1 MTQNTDLDGIAIVG
15 MGCKFPGAD
24 SIEEYWNLLDAGRS
38 MVTEPPK
45 GRFPS
50 HEHARSTDR
59 SVFFGNYINDI
70 ESFDN
75 RFFKK
80 SGREAASMDPQQ
92 RLLLEV
98 AYQALESAGFFGP
111 REQDLDVGCFVGVCA
126 SDYNDNVASH
136 PANAFSTLGT
146 LRAFLT
152 GRISHFF
159 GLTGPSITY
168 DTACSSSAVAIDAAC
183 KAIAHGDCTSALAG
197 GVSLLTSP
205 HFFQNLAAASF
216 LSPTGPTKSFD
227 ARADG
232 YCRGEGVGL
241 VVLKKL
247 SQAVQDGDHIF
258 GTILATSVKQSSNKV
273 PITVPY
279 SPSHT
284 ALYRQVLRMAGVAAE
299 DVTYLEAHGTGT
311 PIGDVIEFDALK
323 ATFASKPRKQPLY
336 VGSVKSNIGHTE
348 STSGAASLIKTLL
361 MMQKRQI
368 PGQAN
373 YSTPNTKIDLAKGQF
388 VIPTQTQ
395 YWAAD
400 TLISCVNNYGAAG
413 SIAAIVLK
421 EAPSLSAGR
430 AGKQSLPSYPI
441 IVSGNSKKSLV
452 ANCEKLREFLSE
464 REKDIQIADVAFNL
478 ADRQNRALP
487 HILARTVTS
496 LSELDNLLANATSE
510 SVEQEGGK
518 RRPVVLAFGGQ
529 TTRSIGLKKEVYDSS
544 VLLRKHLDE
553 CDALLKTF
561 GYERGLYPAI
571 FDTSSQDD
579 VVGLQCM
586 QFALHYAC
594 AQSWIA
600 CGLQIDRI
608 IGHSFGQLV
617 ALTVAGV
624 LSLVDGLRLVYGR
637 AVLMRDRWG
646 PERGSMVALEAD
658 ARETKALI
666 ASVHRQ
672 DPTAPELE
680 IACFNGPESH
690 VLVGSAAAVETL
702 VSILV
707 RNRTKHTVL
716 NVSHGFHS
724 RFCDPILPELG
735 KLASSMTFKE
745 PVIPIETCSRGG
757 TWSTTTARLIADH
770 TRTPVYFGEAVKR
783 IEADLGRAVWIEAGS
798 NSSITG
804 MVRRA
809 ASMAADHLYCP
820 VNLTR
825 SDAMGMLAD
834 TSIKLWKN
842 GYNVQFWPFHRSQ
855 AQSYR
860 RLSLPPYQFERN
872 RHWLDFDLDAM
883 REPKSVASAP
893 VPSPVPVPVPEP
905 VVEPDPVFIKFSG
918 FQDTEKKLGVF
929 TIDSR
934 APEWSTMLAGHAVL
948 AEPLCPAPLYIELA
962 TRAAREV
969 ASLRGLQ
976 NAQQARVD
984 GLEITSALGA
994 SHDKMIKLTLEQT
1007 RQGSNEYNFTFQAHS
1022 RGVSPAEADHISTHA
1037 VGKVELA
1044 MVDDKS
1050 HSSEFN
1056 RLTKLLRYHDFDEH
1070 EVSRK
1075 GEAVQGSLV
1084 YKVFSRVVQ
1093 YHDFYKGVRKVTSNA
1108 GVVSAHVSLPE
1119 GQPAAFGSHVTN
1131 PVAVDNFLQVPGIY
1145 ANCLAPC
1152 PQDEVFV
1159 CTHVERVQWSQD
1171 FALSGGDGWDVL
1183 AMSTPSG
1190 DRECSNDIFVRDH
1203 ITGQLVF
1210 VVFGAAFTRVRIS
1223 SLSKVLFRTNVHDGA
1238 TAAAA
1243 PSRPAPAVAKT
1254 GACTNGAAAARQP
1267 PHVSPVVAT
1276 HREPVAKEPTPP
1288 LNEETV
1294 QTKPQ
1299 APVLRSNVA
1308 PQPQRASVEVRLRD
1322 MLSKITD
1329 VPADQF
1335 QGDVQLE
1342 DLGID
1347 SLMATEIVSEVF
1359 DVFGIAIPQDHLQD
1373 LLTFAS
1379 LRDYLDRRNVDAAP
1393 AVEQQVSPVEPS
1405 VPKATSSQEFEPVR
1419 AIPVNS
1425 HVEPETRSVVES
1437 TELQQMISR
1446 LAQLLGEHLD
1456 CPADSFKPSEALVSY
1471 GLDSLLCM
1479 ELMSD
1484 VQQIFDVSIDL
1495 AQLTTESTYGDLVDI
1510 FVRAVGGVISVDSS
1524 ASPTASSNV
1533 SSPERARSSGFT
1545 TPATDGHTNFAKDNL
1560 AGIKDKFDS
1569 PLMRSHDTFEQIKTQ
1584 FDHLAQEYKFS
1595 GFYEKVYPKQLEL
1608 IVAYTVEAFADL
1620 GIDLK
1625 RLECGDE
1632 IPQLDVLPKHKQLAG
1647 ALNHILRE
1655 GKIADYDGVRYVR
1668 SDVPIEGPSSKA
1680 LFHSILEQFPQHA
1693 DEHKLIN
1700 VCGAELAAL
1709 LRGQKDPLALM
1720 YGNKANRTILENVYS
1735 TSPMYIIMSRL
1746 LTMFLEQSLSSSSP
1760 GLDGKFQ
1767 ILELGAGTG
1776 STTKW
1781 VVDALVQ
1788 RGIPFE
1794 YTFTDISSS
1803 LVAAGKRKFAKYGT
1817 TMKYATLDIEK
1828 EPPMDLQGQFDIVL
1842 STNCIHATKNLS
1854 TSLSHISKL
1863 LNPHGFVSLVEFT
1876 TRILWFDLVFG
1887 LLDGWWAFEDGRRYV
1902 LTTPESWA
1910 ENMHGSGFSHVS
1922 WTGGSTRESEAVR
1935 IITGFKQP
1943 VAEPSRY
1950 QSIPQD
1956 QKSGIETV
1964 VFGHTDKRLPL
1975 RADIHYPSH
1984 AQASAHETW
1993 SIGLMI
1999 HGGGHVMLS
2008 RKDVRPRQTQLL
2020 LDHGVLP
2027 VAIDYRLCPE
2037 TTLLEGPLVDA
2048 LRAYTWARRVLPTLN
2063 LTSTSIRL
2071 DASRVVVIG
2080 WSTGGTVAMSLAWTS
2095 IPQGL
2100 PAPDAILVFYC
2111 PTDYEDEFWTRPN
2124 VPDHTDAYVAEDF
2137 NLLEGVYPA
2146 PITAYNVPSKTVAM
2160 AGWIAPK
2167 DARSR
2172 IVLHM
2177 NWHGQ
2182 TLPVLFRGLPYAK
2195 HAGRAEDATWH
2206 NMAQPSN
2213 DDVVRA
2219 SPYAQIVRGNY
2230 KAPTHIIFGT
2240 KDDLIP
2246 WQQAKRTADALRA
2259 AGIETGLT
2267 LVKDQ
2272 PHLFDMYGDPTGKK
2286 WEAVLEGYDF
2296 VFKRIGKGGK

>member
-1 MTQNTDLDGIAIVG
+1 MAQNPDLNGIAIVG

-24 SIEEYWNLLDAGRS
+24 SIEEYWNLLNAGRS

-50 HEHARSTDR
+50 HEHGRSTDR
-59 SVFFGNYINDI
+59 SVFSGNYIDDI

-111 REQDLDVGCFVGVCA
+111 REQDLD
-126 SDYNDNVASH
+126 
-136 PANAFSTLGT
+136 
-146 LRAFLT
+146 
-152 GRISHFF
+152 
-159 GLTGPSITY
+159 
-168 DTACSSSAVAIDAAC
+168 
-183 KAIAHGDCTSALAG
+183 
-197 GVSLLTSP
+197 
-205 HFFQNLAAASF
+205 
-216 LSPTGPTKSFD
+216 KSFD

-232 YCRGEGVGL
+232 YCRGEGIGL

-247 SQAVQDGDHIF
+247 SQAIHDGDHIF

-311 PIGDVIEFDALK
+311 PIGDVIEFDALR
-323 ATFASKPRKQPLY
+323 ATFASKQRKQPLY

-348 STSGAASLIKTLL
+348 STSGVASLIKTLL

-373 YSTPNTKIDLAKGQF
+373 YSTPNTKIDLSKGQF

-413 SIAAIVLK
+413 SIAAIVLR
-421 EAPSLSAGR
+421 EAPSLTAGSAGN
-430 AGKQSLPSYPI
+430 QSLPGYPI
-441 IVSGNSKKSLV
+441 VVSGNSKESLA
-452 ANCEKLREFLSE
+452 ANCERLRKFLPE
-464 REKDIQIADVAFNL
+464 REKDVQIADVAFNL

-487 HILARTVTS
+487 YIFAHTVTS
-496 LSELDNLLANATSE
+496 LSELDNLLATATSDSSKYE
-510 SVEQEGGK
+510 IGK

-529 TTRSIGLKKEVYDSS
+529 TTRSIGLRKEVYDSS
-544 VLLRKHLDE
+544 ILLRRYLDE
-553 CDALLKTF
+553 CDSLLKTF
-561 GYERGLYPAI
+561 GYGKGLYPAI

-594 AQSWIA
+594 AQCWIA

-624 LSLVDGLRLVYGR
+624 LSLLDGMRLVYGR

-646 PERGSMVALEAD
+646 QERGSMIALEAD
-658 ARETKALI
+658 ASETKALI
-666 ASVHRQ
+666 ASVRRH

-690 VLVGSAAAVETL
+690 VVVGSAAAVETL
-702 VSILV
+702 VAILV

-724 RFCDPILPELG
+724 RFCDPILSELEE
-735 KLASSMTFKE
+735 LANSMTFRE
-745 PVIPIETCSRGG
+745 PVIPIETCSRDG
-757 TWSTTTARLIADH
+757 TWSIATARLIADH
-770 TRTPVYFGEAVKR
+770 ARTPVYFGEAVKR
-783 IEADLGRAVWIEAGS
+783 IEADLGRATWIEAGS

-809 ASMAADHLYCP
+809 ASMTVDHLYCP
-820 VNLTR
+820 INLGR
-825 SDAMGMLAD
+825 NDAMGMMAD
-834 TSIKLWKN
+834 TSTKLWKN
-842 GYNVQFWPFHRSQ
+842 GHNVQFWPFHRAQ
-855 AQSYR
+855 AGSYR
-860 RLSLPPYQFERN
+860 RTSLPPYQFEKT
-872 RHWLDFDLDAM
+872 RHWLDFNLDAM
-883 REPKSVASAP
+883 RESGRVAPATVS
-893 VPSPVPVPVPEP
+893 SPVPEL
-905 VVEPDPVFIKFSG
+905 VVEPDPVFITFSG
-918 FQDTEKKLGVF
+918 FQDAEKKLSVF
-929 TIDSR
+929 TIDPR

-962 TRAAREV
+962 TRAAREI

-994 SHDKMIKLTLEQT
+994 SHDKMIKLILKQT
-1007 RQGSNEYNFTFQAHS
+1007 YQGSNEYSFTFQAHS
-1022 RGVSPAEADHISTHA
+1022 RGVSPTEADHISTHA

-1044 MVDDKS
+1044 LVDDKS
-1050 HSSEFN
+1050 HVAEFN
-1056 RLTKLLRYHDFDEH
+1056 RLAKLLRYHDFDEH
-1070 EVSRK
+1070 EASRM
-1075 GEAVQGSLV
+1075 GEAVHGSLV
-1084 YKVFSRVVQ
+1084 YKIFSRVVQ

-1119 GQPAAFGSHVTN
+1119 DQPAVFGSLATN
-1131 PVAVDNFLQVPGIY
+1131 PVAIDNFLQVPGIY

-1152 PQDEVFV
+1152 PSDEVFV
-1159 CTHVERVQWSQD
+1159 CTHVDRVQMSQD

-1190 DRECSNDIFVRDH
+1190 ERECSNDIFVRDH

-1238 TAAAA
+1238 IAAAV
-1243 PSRPAPAVAKT
+1243 PSRPAQAVTKAGT
-1254 GACTNGAAAARQP
+1254 YTNVAAAARQP
-1267 PHVSPVVAT
+1267 PHVSPAVAQY
-1276 HREPVAKEPTPP
+1276 RDPVAEESTPR
-1288 LNEETV
+1288 LSEDTA
-1294 QTKPQ
+1294 QTTPR
-1299 APVLRSNVA
+1299 APVLRSHLV
-1308 PQPQRASVEVRLRD
+1308 PQLQRTGVEARLRN
-1322 MLSKITD
+1322 MLSRITD

-1335 QGDVQLE
+1335 EGDVQLE

-1359 DVFGIAIPQDHLQD
+1359 DVFGISIPQDHLQD

-1379 LRDYLDRRNVDAAP
+1379 LRDYVDRRDVSAAP
-1393 AVEQQVSPVEPS
+1393 AVKQQISPIDPS
-1405 VPKATSSQEFEPVR
+1405 VAKATGSQELEPAY
-1419 AIPVNS
+1419 AIPPNS
-1425 HVEPETRSVVES
+1425 HMEPETS
-1437 TELQQMISR
+1437 TVAENSDLQQMISR

-1456 CPADSFKPSEALVSY
+1456 CTAHSFKRSEALVDY

-1484 VQQIFDVSIDL
+1484 MQQIFDLSIDL
-1495 AQLTTESTYGDLVDI
+1495 AQLTTESTYGDLIDL
-1510 FVRAVGGVISVDSS
+1510 FVRAVSGAISVDSS
-1524 ASPTASSNV
+1524 ASPTTSSNV
-1533 SSPERARSSGFT
+1533 SSSERARSSGFT
-1545 TPATDGHTNFAKDNL
+1545 TPATDRSTNFDKENV
-1560 AGIKDKFDS
+1560 AGIKDTLHS
-1569 PLMRSHDTFEQIKTQ
+1569 PLIRSQDAFEQIKTQ
-1584 FDHLAQEYKFS
+1584 FDHLALEYEFA
-1595 GFYEKVYPKQLEL
+1595 GFYENVYPKQMEL

-1625 RLECGDE
+1625 RLQSGDE
-1632 IPQLDVLPKHKQLAG
+1632 IPQLDVLPRHKQLAS
-1647 ALNHILRE
+1647 ALNDILRE
-1655 GKIADYDGVRYVR
+1655 GRLADYDGMHYVR
-1668 SDVPIEGPSSKA
+1668 SEVPIEGLPSKA
-1680 LFHSILEQFPQHA
+1680 LFHTILEEFPQHA

-1700 VCGAELAAL
+1700 ICGAELAAL
-1709 LRGQKDPLALM
+1709 LRGQKDPLALL
-1720 YGNKANRTILENVYS
+1720 YGNKANRTTLENVYS
-1735 TSPMYIIMSRL
+1735 ASPMYITMSRL
-1746 LTMFLEQSLSSSSP
+1746 LTMFLDQSLSSFSP
-1760 GLDGKFQ
+1760 SLDGKFQ

-1781 VVDALVQ
+1781 VVEALVQ

-1803 LVAAGKRKFAKYGT
+1803 LVSAGKRKFAKYGT
-1817 TMKYATLDIEK
+1817 TMKYATLDIER

-1854 TSLSHISKL
+1854 SSLSHINKL
-1863 LNPHGFVSLVEFT
+1863 LKPHGFVSLVEFT

-1902 LTTPESWA
+1902 LATPESWA
-1910 ENMHGSGFSHVS
+1910 GSMRASGFSHVS
-1922 WTGGSTRESEAVR
+1922 WTGGSTRESETVR

-1943 VAEPSRY
+1943 VADPSHY

-1956 QKSGIETV
+1956 RRSGIETV
-1964 VFGHTDKRLPL
+1964 VFGHTDNKLPL
-1975 RADIHYPSH
+1975 RADIHYPSP

-1993 SIGLMI
+1993 PIGLMI

-2048 LRAYTWARRVLPTLN
+2048 LDAYAWARCVLPTLN
-2063 LTSTSIRL
+2063 LSSTSIRL
-2071 DASRVVVIG
+2071 DASRVVVVG

-2095 IPQGL
+2095 VPRGL

-2111 PTDYEDEFWTRPN
+2111 PTDYEDEFWARPN
-2124 VPDHTDAYVAEDF
+2124 VPDHTNAYVEERFD
-2137 NLLEGVYPA
+2137 LLEGVYPA
-2146 PITAYNVPSKTVAM
+2146 PITAYNVPSRMVAM

-2182 TLPVLFRGLPYAK
+2182 TLPVLFRGLPCAK
-2195 HAGRAEDATWH
+2195 HAGRTEDATWH

-2213 DDVVRA
+2213 DEVVRG
-2219 SPYAQIVRGNY
+2219 SPYAQIIRGNY
-2230 KAPTHIIFGT
+2230 KSPTHIVFGT

-2246 WQQAKRTADALRA
+2246 WQQAKRTADALHA
-2259 AGIETGLT
+2259 AGVESGLT
-2267 LVKDQ
+2267 LVEDQ
-2272 PHLFDMYGDPTGKK
+2272 PHLFDMYGDPTGKR
-2286 WEAVLEGYDF
+2286 WEAVLEGYAF
-2296 VFKRIGKGGK
+2296 VFNRIGRGAE